1 MATAWRRQGFLI
13 SNTCMGYEVIGRAIS
28 DQGGL
33 LSPKGLLPSI
43 GKGNLGPSMVLVGT
57 AIAAIP
63 CKGWGEEEGQNLSVN
78 GAGGYLRAAVIG
90 KNVCVFPGFC
100 PTVCILEMV
109 GSFHLF
115 STIKQ
120 SCSMLII

>member
-1 MATAWRRQGFLI
+1 
-13 SNTCMGYEVIGRAIS
+13 MGYEVIGRAIS
-28 DQGGL
+28 DRGGL
-33 LSPKGLLPSI
+33 LSLKGLFPSV

-57 AIAAIP
+57 AVAAIP
-63 CKGWGEEEGQNLSVN
+63 CKGRNEEEGQNLSVN
-78 GAGGYLRAAVIG
+78 GVRGYVRAAVIG
-90 KNVCVFPGFC
+90 KNICVFPGLC

-109 GSFHLF
+109 GNFRLF